1 MTPGNNMAGC
11 SLNARREDF
20 TMAKIDLNCDV
31 GESFGAYKLGFD
43 EEIIKHVSSVNIACG
58 FHAGDPAVMQQ
69 TIKLAKT
76 YGVKVGAHPG
86 YPDLPGF
93 GRRNMAMAPA
103 EVKSCLIYQIGAL
116 QAFARVEGLEL
127 QHVKPHGA
135 LYNMAV
141 EDPKLAQAIAE
152 AVRSL
157 DEGLILVVL
166 AGSAWVDIA
175 KEQGLR
181 VAQEAFGDRAYS
193 ADGSLVPRSRPG
205 AVINDKKK
213 VAERVIRMIEEGRV
227 KAITGE
233 NITIKADTICLHG
246 DTPGVLELAI
256 HLRGA
261 LQNRGINVAPLGEVL
276 KK

>member
-1 MTPGNNMAGC
+1 
-11 SLNARREDF
+11 
-20 TMAKIDLNCDV
+20 MAKIDLNCDM

-43 EEIIKHVSSVNIACG
+43 EEIIKYVSSANIACG
-58 FHAGDPAVMQQ
+58 FHAGDPVVMQR
-69 TIKLAKT
+69 TIRLAKT

-86 YPDLPGF
+86 YPDLLGF
-93 GRRNMAMAPA
+93 GRRNMAVAVA
-103 EVKSCLIYQIGAL
+103 DVKGYLVYQIGAL

-141 EDPKLAQAIAE
+141 KDAELAQAIAE

-157 DEGLILVVL
+157 DKGLILVVL
-166 AGSAWVDIA
+166 AGSAWVNIA

-181 VAQEAFGDRAYS
+181 VAGEAFADRAYS
-193 ADGSLVPRSRPG
+193 ADGSLVPRSQPG
-205 AVINDKKK
+205 AVIKDKKE
-213 VAERVIRMIEEGRV
+213 VAERVIGMIEEGRV

-233 NITIKADTICLHG
+233 DVTIKADTICLHG
-246 DTPGVLELAI
+246 DSPGALELAI
-256 HLRGA
+256 HLRSA
-261 LQNRGINVAPLGEVL
+261 LGDRGIKVVPLEEIV

>member
-1 MTPGNNMAGC
+1 
-11 SLNARREDF
+11 
-20 TMAKIDLNCDV
+20 MAKIDLNCDV

-43 EEIIKHVSSVNIACG
+43 EEIIRHVSSANIACG
-58 FHAGDPAVMQQ
+58 FHAGDPVVMQQ

-86 YPDLPGF
+86 YPDLLGF
-93 GRRNMAMAPA
+93 GRRNMAVAPA
-103 EVKSCLIYQIGAL
+103 EVKCYLVYQIGAL

-135 LYNMAV
+135 FYNMAV
-141 EDPKLAQAIAE
+141 ENLELAQAIAE

-157 DEGLILVVL
+157 DEGLILVAL

-181 VAQEAFGDRAYS
+181 VAAEAFADRAYA
-193 ADGSLVPRSRPG
+193 ADGSLVPRSQPG
-205 AVINDKKK
+205 AVLEDKKT
-213 VAERVIRMIEEGRV
+213 VAERVIRMIEEGQVR
-227 KAITGE
+227 AITGE
-233 NITIKADTICLHG
+233 DITIKADTICLHG
-246 DTPGVLELAI
+246 DTPGALELAI

-261 LQNRGINVAPLGEVL
+261 LQDRAIRIAPLEDVV

>member
-1 MTPGNNMAGC
+1 MA
-11 SLNARREDF
+11 
-20 TMAKIDLNCDV
+20 V
-31 GESFGAYKLGFD
+31 
-43 EEIIKHVSSVNIACG
+43 
-58 FHAGDPAVMQQ
+58 
-69 TIKLAKT
+69 
-76 YGVKVGAHPG
+76 
-86 YPDLPGF
+86 
-93 GRRNMAMAPA
+93 APA
-103 EVKSCLIYQIGAL
+103 EVKSYLIYQIGAL

-141 EDPKLAQAIAE
+141 ENPKLAQAIAE

-166 AGSAWVDIA
+166 AGSAWVNIA

-181 VAQEAFGDRAYS
+181 VAGEAFADRAYS
-193 ADGSLVPRSRPG
+193 ADGSLVPRSQPG
-205 AVINDKKK
+205 AVIKDKKK
-213 VAERVIRMIEEGRV
+213 VAERVIRMIEEGQV

-233 NITIKADTICLHG
+233 DITIKADTICLHG
-246 DTPGVLELAI
+246 DTPDILELAI

-261 LQNRGINVAPLGEVL
+261 LQDRGINIAPLEDVV

>member
-1 MTPGNNMAGC
+1 MA
-11 SLNARREDF
+11 E
-20 TMAKIDLNCDV
+20 IDLNCDV

-43 EEIIKHVSSVNIACG
+43 EEIIQHVSSANIACG
-58 FHAGDPAVMQQ
+58 FHAGDPMVMQQ
-69 TIKLAKT
+69 TMKLAKT
-76 YGVKVGAHPG
+76 YEVKVGAHPG
-86 YPDLPGF
+86 YPDLLGF
-93 GRRNMAMAPA
+93 GRRDMAVTPA
-103 EVKSCLIYQIGAL
+103 EVKSYLIYQIGAL

-141 EDPKLAQAIAE
+141 ENPKLAQAIAE

-157 DEGLILVVL
+157 DEALILVAL

-181 VAQEAFGDRAYS
+181 VAGEAFADRAYS
-193 ADGSLVPRSRPG
+193 ADGSLVPRSQPG
-205 AVINDKKK
+205 AVIRDKKK
-213 VAERVIRMIEEGRV
+213 VAERVIRMIEEGQV
-227 KAITGE
+227 EAITGE
-233 NITIKADTICLHG
+233 DITIKADTICLHG
-246 DTPGVLELAI
+246 DTPGALDLAI

-261 LQNRGINVAPLGEVL
+261 LQDRGINIAPLEDVV

>member
-1 MTPGNNMAGC
+1 
-11 SLNARREDF
+11 
-20 TMAKIDLNCDV
+20 MAKIDLNCDM

-43 EEIIKHVSSVNIACG
+43 EEIIKYVSSANIACG
-58 FHAGDPAVMQQ
+58 FHAGDPVVIQR
-69 TIKLAKT
+69 TIRLAKT

-86 YPDLPGF
+86 YPDLLGF
-93 GRRNMAMAPA
+93 GRRNMAVAA
-103 EVKSCLIYQIGAL
+103 TDVKGYLIYQIGAL

-141 EDPKLAQAIAE
+141 KDPKLAQAIAE

-157 DEGLILVVL
+157 DKGLILVVL
-166 AGSAWVDIA
+166 AGSAWVNIA
-175 KEQGLR
+175 KEQELR
-181 VAQEAFGDRAYS
+181 VAGEAFADRAYS
-193 ADGSLVPRSRPG
+193 ADGSLVPRSQPG
-205 AVINDKKK
+205 AVIKDKKE

-233 NITIKADTICLHG
+233 DVTIKADTICLHG
-246 DTPGVLELAI
+246 DSPGALELAI
-256 HLRGA
+256 HLRSA
-261 LQNRGINVAPLGEVL
+261 LGDRGIKVVPLEEIV

>member
-1 MTPGNNMAGC
+1 
-11 SLNARREDF
+11 
-20 TMAKIDLNCDV
+20 MAKIDLNCDM

-43 EEIIKHVSSVNIACG
+43 EEMIKHVSSANIACG
-58 FHAGDPAVMQQ
+58 FHAGDPVVMQR
-69 TIKLAKT
+69 TIRLAKT
-76 YGVKVGAHPG
+76 YGVKVGAHPS
-86 YPDLPGF
+86 YPDLLGF
-93 GRRNMAMAPA
+93 GRRNMAVAA
-103 EVKSCLIYQIGAL
+103 TDVKGYLIYQIGAL

-141 EDPKLAQAIAE
+141 KDPKLAQAIAE

-157 DEGLILVVL
+157 DKGLILVVL
-166 AGSAWVDIA
+166 AGSAWVNIA

-181 VAQEAFGDRAYS
+181 VAGEAFADRAYS
-193 ADGSLVPRSRPG
+193 ADGSLVPRSQPG
-205 AVINDKKK
+205 AVIKDKKE

-233 NITIKADTICLHG
+233 DVIIKADTICLHG
-246 DTPGVLELAI
+246 DTPGALELAI
-256 HLRGA
+256 HLRSA
-261 LQNRGINVAPLGEVL
+261 LGDRGIKVVPLEEIV

>member
-1 MTPGNNMAGC
+1 
-11 SLNARREDF
+11 
-20 TMAKIDLNCDV
+20 MAKIDLNCDM

-43 EEIIKHVSSVNIACG
+43 EEIIKYVSSANIACG
-58 FHAGDPAVMQQ
+58 FHAGDPVVMQR
-69 TIKLAKT
+69 TIRLAKT

-86 YPDLPGF
+86 YPDLLGF
-93 GRRNMAMAPA
+93 GRRNMAVAA
-103 EVKSCLIYQIGAL
+103 TDVKGYLIYQIGAL

-141 EDPKLAQAIAE
+141 KDPKLAQAIAE

-157 DEGLILVVL
+157 DKGLILVVL
-166 AGSAWVDIA
+166 AGSAWVNIA

-181 VAQEAFGDRAYS
+181 VAGEAFADRAYS
-193 ADGSLVPRSRPG
+193 ADGSLVPRSQPG
-205 AVINDKKK
+205 AVIKDKKE
-213 VAERVIRMIEEGRV
+213 VAERVIGMIEEGRV

-233 NITIKADTICLHG
+233 DVIIKADTICLHG
-246 DTPGVLELAI
+246 DSPGALELAI
-256 HLRGA
+256 HLRSA
-261 LQNRGINVAPLGEVL
+261 LGDRGIKVVPLEEIV

>member
-1 MTPGNNMAGC
+1 M
-11 SLNARREDF
+11 RE
-20 TMAKIDLNCDV
+20 IDLNCDV
-31 GESFGAYKLGFD
+31 GESFGAYKLGLD
-43 EEIIKHVSSVNIACG
+43 EEIIKHVTSVNIACG
-58 FHAGDPAVMQQ
+58 FHAGDPVVMQR

-141 EDPKLAQAIAE
+141 EDAKLARAIAE

-157 DEGLILVVL
+157 DERLILVVL

-175 KEQGLR
+175 GEQGLR
-181 VAQEAFGDRAYS
+181 VAREAFADRAYS
-193 ADGSLVPRSRPG
+193 ADGSLVPRSQPG
-205 AVINDKKK
+205 AVINDKRE
-213 VAERVIRMIEEGRV
+213 VAERVVHLIEEGRV

-233 NITIKADTICLHG
+233 DITIKADTICLHG

-256 HLRGA
+256 HLRGV
-261 LQNRGINVAPLGEVL
+261 LQDRGIDVAPLEDVV
-276 KK
+276 KKRR

>member
-1 MTPGNNMAGC
+1 MA
-11 SLNARREDF
+11 E
-20 TMAKIDLNCDV
+20 IDLNCDL
-31 GESFGAYKLGFD
+31 GESFGAYKLGLD

-76 YGVKVGAHPG
+76 YRVKVGAHPG

-103 EVKSCLIYQIGAL
+103 DVKSCLIYQIGAL

-141 EDPKLAQAIAE
+141 GNPGLAQAIAQ
-152 AVRSL
+152 AVRSI
-157 DEGLILVVL
+157 DKRLILVVL

-175 KEQGLR
+175 KEQGVR
-181 VAQEAFGDRAYS
+181 VAAEAFADRAYS
-193 ADGSLVPRSRPG
+193 ADGSLVLRSQPG
-205 AVINDKKK
+205 AVINDKEK

-233 NITIKADTICLHG
+233 DITIKADTICLHG
-246 DTPGVLELAI
+246 DTTGVLEVAV

-261 LQNRGINVAPLGEVL
+261 LRDRGIDIAPLEDVV
-276 KK
+276 KKR

>member
-1 MTPGNNMAGC
+1 MA
-11 SLNARREDF
+11 E
-20 TMAKIDLNCDV
+20 IDLNCDV

-93 GRRNMAMAPA
+93 GRRNMAMTPE

-141 EDPKLAQAIAE
+141 ENPQLAQAIAE

-166 AGSAWVDIA
+166 AGSAWVNIA

-181 VAQEAFGDRAYS
+181 VAGEAFADRAYS
-193 ADGSLVPRSRPG
+193 ADGSLVPRSQPG
-205 AVINDKKK
+205 AVINDRKE
-213 VAERVIRMIEEGRV
+213 VAERVIRMIEEGRA

-233 NITIKADTICLHG
+233 DITIKADTICLHG
-246 DTPGVLELAI
+246 DTPGILELAI

-261 LQNRGINVAPLGEVL
+261 LQDRGINIAPLEEVV

>member
-1 MTPGNNMAGC
+1 MA
-11 SLNARREDF
+11 E
-20 TMAKIDLNCDV
+20 IDLNCDV
-31 GESFGAYKLGFD
+31 GESFGAHKLGFD

-93 GRRNMAMAPA
+93 GRRNMAMAPE

-135 LYNMAV
+135 LYNTAV
-141 EDPKLAQAIAE
+141 EDPRLARAIAE

-166 AGSAWVDIA
+166 AGSAWVNIA

-181 VAQEAFGDRAYS
+181 VAGEAFADRAYS
-193 ADGSLVPRSRPG
+193 ADGSLVPRSQPG

-213 VAERVIRMIEEGRV
+213 VAERVIRMIEEGQV
-227 KAITGE
+227 EAITGE
-233 NITIKADTICLHG
+233 DITIRADTICLHG

-256 HLRGA
+256 HLRGT
-261 LQNRGINVAPLGEVL
+261 LEGRGINIAPLEEVV

>member
-1 MTPGNNMAGC
+1 MA
-11 SLNARREDF
+11 E
-20 TMAKIDLNCDV
+20 IDLNCDV

-43 EEIIKHVSSVNIACG
+43 EEIIKHVSSANIACG
-58 FHAGDPAVMQQ
+58 FHAGDPMVIQQ
-69 TIKLAKT
+69 TIKLVKT

-86 YPDLPGF
+86 YPDLLGF
-93 GRRNMAMAPA
+93 GRRDMAVTPA
-103 EVKSCLIYQIGAL
+103 EVKSYLVYQIGAL

-141 EDPKLAQAIAE
+141 GDPRLSQAIAE

-157 DEGLILVVL
+157 DEGLILVAL
-166 AGSAWVDIA
+166 AGSAWVNIA

-181 VAQEAFGDRAYS
+181 VAGEAFADRAYS
-193 ADGSLVPRSRPG
+193 ADGSLVPRSQPG
-205 AVINDKKK
+205 AVVKDKKR
-213 VAERVIRMIEEGRV
+213 VADRVIRMIEEGQV
-227 KAITGE
+227 EAITGE
-233 NITIKADTICLHG
+233 DITIEADTICLHG
-246 DTPGVLELAI
+246 DTPGVLKLAI

-261 LQNRGINVAPLGEVL
+261 LQDRGINIAPLEDVV

>member
-1 MTPGNNMAGC
+1 
-11 SLNARREDF
+11 
-20 TMAKIDLNCDV
+20 MAKIDLNCDM

-43 EEIIKHVSSVNIACG
+43 EEIIKYVSSANIACG
-58 FHAGDPAVMQQ
+58 FHAGDPVVMQR
-69 TIKLAKT
+69 TIRLAKT

-86 YPDLPGF
+86 YPDLLGF
-93 GRRNMAMAPA
+93 GRRNMAVAA
-103 EVKSCLIYQIGAL
+103 TDVKGYLIYQIGAL

-141 EDPKLAQAIAE
+141 KDPKLAQSIAE

-157 DEGLILVVL
+157 DKGLILVVL
-166 AGSAWVDIA
+166 AGSAWVNIA

-181 VAQEAFGDRAYS
+181 VAGEAFADRAYS
-193 ADGSLVPRSRPG
+193 ADGSLVPRSQPG
-205 AVINDKKK
+205 AVIKDKKE
-213 VAERVIRMIEEGRV
+213 VAERVIGMIEEGRV

-233 NITIKADTICLHG
+233 DVIIKADTICLHG
-246 DTPGVLELAI
+246 DTPGAVELAI
-256 HLRGA
+256 HLRSA
-261 LQNRGINVAPLGEVL
+261 LGDRGIKVVPLEEIV

>member
-1 MTPGNNMAGC
+1 
-11 SLNARREDF
+11 
-20 TMAKIDLNCDV
+20 MAKIDLNCDM

-43 EEIIKHVSSVNIACG
+43 EEIIKYVSSANIACG
-58 FHAGDPAVMQQ
+58 FHAGDPVVMQR
-69 TIKLAKT
+69 TIRLAKT

-86 YPDLPGF
+86 YPDLLGF
-93 GRRNMAMAPA
+93 GRRNMAVAVA
-103 EVKSCLIYQIGAL
+103 DVKGYLVYQIGAL

-141 EDPKLAQAIAE
+141 KDAELAQAIAE

-157 DEGLILVVL
+157 DKGLILVVL
-166 AGSAWVDIA
+166 AGSAWVNIV

-181 VAQEAFGDRAYS
+181 VAGEAFADRAYS
-193 ADGSLVPRSRPG
+193 ADGSLVPRSQPG
-205 AVINDKKK
+205 AVIKDKKE

-233 NITIKADTICLHG
+233 DVTIKADTICLHG
-246 DTPGVLELAI
+246 DSPGALELAI
-256 HLRGA
+256 HLRSA
-261 LQNRGINVAPLGEVL
+261 LGDRGIKVVPLEEIV